1 MTGKT
6 RLEQLGKLNIFS
18 QLTKSQLQTFDEFFT
33 EENIGKDTV
42 FIEQEENS
50 DKAYLIIEGAV
61 RVYRVTEDGEEVT
74 VAFKGSGELIG
85 EMALLDGKPRS
96 AYVKTI
102 KHTLFYTLSRENFI
116 NIILKNPQIALN
128 VIKSLT
134 QSIRNMDQLLEN
146 NKSKNLYERT
156 FATLQS
162 LAIYFNN
169 NDIAYSQEELASIVG
184 ATRSRVTEVL
194 HDLQKNRKI
203 IITHRKIHL
212 L

>member
-1 MTGKT
+1 MTGTT

-18 QLTKSQLQTFDEFFT
+18 QLTKSQLQTFDVFFT
-33 EENIGKDTV
+33 EEYIEKDTV
-42 FIEQEENS
+42 FIEQDADS
-50 DKAYLIIEGAV
+50 SKAFLIIEGAV
-61 RVYRVTEDGEEVT
+61 RVYRTTAEGEEINL
-74 VAFKGSGELIG
+74 AFKGSGELIG

-102 KHTLFYTLSRENFI
+102 KDTLFYTLSRDNFI
-116 NIILKNPQIALN
+116 RIIINNPQIALN

-134 QSIRNMDQLLEN
+134 QSLRNMDKLLEDS
-146 NKSKNLYERT
+146 KSKNLYQRT
-156 FATLQS
+156 FETIQS

-184 ATRSRVTEVL
+184 ATRSRVTEAL

-203 IITHRKIHL
+203 TLSHKKIHL